1 MKNKEI
7 FELRQALDGL
17 EDIKG
22 KSFAY
27 AVLQNKDILD
37 KEIETINK
45 LRGTPQQEYIDY
57 ENDRQLLC
65 ITHSE
70 KNENGEP
77 VLTYNPNG
85 TQSFKIIDID
95 KFNEEYKEIHKK
107 YESTLKEKEEED
119 KSFLDFLEKDNEI
132 ILKKI
137 SIRDL
142 PDDIN
147 ERFLQKIKF
156 MIS

>member
-27 AVLQNKDILD
+27 AVLQNKDLLD

-45 LRGTPQQEYIDY
+45 LRGAPQQEYIDY
-57 ENDRQLLC
+57 ENERQLLC

-70 KNENGEP
+70 KNENNEP
-77 VLTYNPNG
+77 ILTYNPNG

-95 KFNEEYKEIHKK
+95 KFNEEYKVIHTK
-107 YESTLKEKEEED
+107 YESALKEKEEED
-119 KSFLDFLEKDNEI
+119 KSFLDFLEKENEI
-132 ILKKI
+132 ILKKV